1 MSKNPKWIIDARNI
15 VKVYQN
21 GSEELKLLDNISLTV
36 QENDFVA
43 ILGPSG
49 SGKTTLLNIL
59 GCLDLP
65 TSGQYFLD
73 GIDVLKARDN
83 QLAEIRNK
91 KVGFVFQQFNLLP
104 RLTVLQN
111 VILPLLYRG
120 MNEDEAVASAKE
132 KLKQLGLDHR
142 LDHRPSQLSGGEQ
155 QRVAIARAI
164 IGNPRLILADEPTG
178 NLDSKSR
185 ENVMEIFQE
194 LNGQGNT
201 IVMITH
207 DPEVAER
214 AKKVLYIRDGKILE
228 SDRKSGG

>member
-1 MSKNPKWIIDARNI
+1 
-15 VKVYQN
+15 
-21 GSEELKLLDNISLTV
+21 LKH
-36 QENDFVA
+36 
-43 ILGPSG
+43 
-49 SGKTTLLNIL
+49 
-59 GCLDLP
+59 
-65 TSGQYFLD
+65 
-73 GIDVLKARDN
+73 
-83 QLAEIRNK
+83 
-91 KVGFVFQQFNLLP
+91 
-104 RLTVLQN
+104 
-111 VILPLLYRG
+111 
-120 MNEDEAVASAKE
+120 
-132 KLKQLGLDHR
+132 LGLDHR
-142 LDHRPSQLSGGEQ
+142 LDHRPFQLSGGEQ

-207 DPEVAER
+207 DPEVAEQ

>member
-1 MSKNPKWIIDARNI
+1 MIDARNI